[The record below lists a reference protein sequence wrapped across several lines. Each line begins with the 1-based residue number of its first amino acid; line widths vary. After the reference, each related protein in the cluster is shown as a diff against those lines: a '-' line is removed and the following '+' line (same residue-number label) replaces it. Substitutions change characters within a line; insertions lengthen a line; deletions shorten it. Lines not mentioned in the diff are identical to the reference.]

1 MVRDLEQCFLDGVGY
16 RRHNGRNNGACQIF
30 GVDVIKLQNS
40 LEADGVFQNGF
51 VGIRG
56 HSLGKKNLVIL
67 DTAMTMFVFPISI
80 AKIIGLL
87 YLYSNAFLFCGAGIS
102 LALERAAPMAPVRI
116 VEEIISHTALIPTK
130 VQMKTITFF
139 PPISP

>member
-56 HSLGKKNLVIL
+56 Q
-67 DTAMTMFVFPISI
+67 SI